1 MSKKR
6 AYWPVALD
14 LTRLAARGC
23 VVVGGGE
30 AAEFKAEVLASVGAA
45 PLVVS
50 PRVTSGLEKME
61 AAGDVEIRLAEY
73 EAGVVAGV
81 GLVVAATDD
90 EELNRRI
97 AADARRAGAMVNVVD
112 DAGESDFIAM
122 ALARAGDVTVAV
134 STAGRSPAFASALR
148 DRIQNLLDTGFAEH
162 LEYFA
167 AVRELLLGIT
177 EDFRQR
183 VRIWRELTAAS
194 LLETLERDGRDAAR
208 EVVREVVSRHVDVS
222 EAELGR
228 LPGEESPRDAQDE

>member
-1 MSKKR
+1 MSEKK

-14 LTRLAARGC
+14 LTRLAAGGC

-30 AAEFKAEVLASVGAA
+30 EAEFKVEILASLGVA

-61 AAGDVEIRLAEY
+61 SAGDVEIRLEEY
-73 EAGVVAGV
+73 AAGVVAGV

-90 EELNRRI
+90 DELNRRI
-97 AADARRAGAMVNVVD
+97 AVDARRAGAMVNVVD
-112 DAGESDFIAM
+112 DAAESDFIAM
-122 ALARAGDVTVAV
+122 ALARAGDITVAV

-162 LEYFA
+162 LDYFA
-167 AVRELLLGIT
+167 AVRALLLGIT

-183 VRIWRELTAAS
+183 VRIWRDLTAAS
-194 LLETLERDGRDAAR
+194 LLEVLEHDGRDAAR
-208 EVVREVVSRHVDVS
+208 EVVREVVSKHVDVS
-222 EAELGR
+222 AAELGS
-228 LPGEESPRDAQDE
+228 LPGAGQEE

>member
-1 MSKKR
+1 MSEKI

-14 LTRLAARGC
+14 LTRLAAGGC

-30 AAEFKAEVLASVGAA
+30 EAEFKVEILTSLGVA

-50 PRVTSGLEKME
+50 PRVTPGLERME
-61 AAGDVEIRLAEY
+61 SAGDVEIRLEEY
-73 EAGVVAGV
+73 AVAVVAGV

-97 AADARRAGAMVNVVD
+97 AADARRVGAMVNVVD
-112 DAGESDFIAM
+112 DASESDFIAM
-122 ALARAGDVTVAV
+122 ALARAGDITVAV

-194 LLETLERDGRDAAR
+194 LLEVLERDGREAAR
-208 EVVREVVSRHVDVS
+208 EVVRGVVSKHVEVS
-222 EAELGR
+222 AAELDG
-228 LPGEESPRDAQDE
+228 LSGAGQDE